1 MANLPDPD
9 KREIITR
16 APFVDEQV
24 GEMVAHLLHGNAE
37 IDVEIKPV
45 ESDTYARI
53 GINVKEARKLA
64 ADLVRIADVAEAAMW
79 TPELLAD
86 VRTLYLPGAT
96 DAEIIARL
104 TVLVEQHGGGI
115 ELRSPGRLF
124 HADGEALT
132 AAAHREKVDRVAAAM
147 SAAQVSL
154 TEMLSVVA
162 DLRTIYP
169 DPEDQT

>member
-1 MANLPDPD
+1 MVKVPDPD
-9 KREIITR
+9 NREIITR
-16 APFVDEQV
+16 VPFVDEST
-24 GEMVAHLLHGNAE
+24 GEMVVHMLHGNAE
-37 IDVEIKPV
+37 IDVEIKPL
-45 ESDTYARI
+45 DTDLYARV
-53 GINVKEARKLA
+53 GINVKEARQLA
-64 ADLVRIADVAEAAMW
+64 ATLLEVADVALSAMW

-104 TVLVEQHGGGI
+104 TDRVAQLGGGI

-124 HADGEALT
+124 RADGEALT

-162 DLRTIYP
+162 DLRVIYP
-169 DPEDQT
+169 DPEDR